1 MIIKSTILYF
11 LLSMT
16 VFKSVRCALNR
27 CMSILISVEMKSSGA
42 AIFDLDLVIKGAVTV
57 E

>member
-16 VFKSVRCALNR
+16 VFKSVRCSLNR